1 MAEHTYDQ
9 VMTALRNADA
19 AGDTE
24 AATRLASIAK
34 GMSQP
39 TETPAEPQT
48 NYLQDFA
55 KGAVGTGGAVLDLA
69 AGLPKTLGATIAAPI
84 MTAINGDPEGQ
95 RKKAQDYAENLIGTP
110 SKGLAQMGVPD
121 EYLNN
126 RGSQALMYPFEKLSQ
141 GIEYLGDKASEL
153 TGSKDVGG
161 VVKQA
166 ADIGILAAPIPGVKS
181 FKNRFMKE
189 AGPDFSAKAKINPLD
204 DAKLQEQ
211 VAAETKGKDFRRQ
224 AAEQHVAEQA
234 KQDHQFSQQGELD
247 LGQPNQYGHRPS
259 EFTIDENGIPIR
271 RDASLEAQ
279 ETVRQGDLFSR
290 DNQAT
295 ELRNDVLNNA
305 EAGTEGIPGS
315 RDYLRKQEEELA
327 YQQKAKQDSL
337 LPEESVVEPSQR
349 SVEMDNPTRPS
360 PNRGKFGQGGAV
372 NTGFSEAVVDVTRA
386 TIEAVSKG
394 LSGIKLTPALSRFLS
409 SGEFSHYWDDFKS
422 DANLK
427 WHEQPQFKVEDGKLT
442 FHTQDAPTVEK
453 FVNWLSETP
462 SGERAPLPPKLR
474 QGANPLGQTKAGKGQ
489 GGAIDPD
496 VFLKDFPEFVNSA
509 VKDTAGK
516 LKEVYHATKNLFDEF
531 DTSKTRNGSIYLS
544 TKKATIEP
552 YGNAEGGHV
561 KPSYVNLKNPA
572 PYKLYEEVR
581 HDVGTRNVVTKL
593 KEMGFDG
600 VAEDKNSGFLMAFY
614 PDQVKSSLS
623 PVGQTKFGKGQ
634 RGSVNVGDIL
644 DGLESVFD
652 RVKPKTLPEFI
663 AAAKQAGHD
672 TSNAVYETMFKG
684 KQEELTASQQVQQA
698 RGISAFGK
706 KVAPTL
712 DRYLSPWKDRTSE
725 EVVDIINKLP
735 DNTEKSLGLTSN
747 TVLSKGRLG
756 VQRHANEG
764 IQAGVAYMSQL
775 HENAKIEGNQLLNN
789 AKNGIN
795 AVARKLESLVGHGEA
810 YEVYKQIFEHQLD
823 SENHQFQLNPRQQEL
838 LSAIKNATDK
848 IWDDFVAQVKN
859 LSPEKAERLAKM
871 KQDYYVPHQFF
882 GDFVSYVRDAD
893 GKLVSFIAERTRAGA
908 EAAAQHLR
916 DNLGGEYKIENP
928 VFVGEK
934 SKQLGKKAEAART
947 GASIQE
953 GLAGQFDYMIDLL
966 GSDDPAVQKAQ
977 QAVQRVINRRA
988 LTSEGMS
995 SRSKVNTNVGG
1006 FQGNK
1011 GWKSERENYFD
1022 AKDSLERYVNS
1033 FYDWKG
1039 NMQVAD
1045 FLNQVKDGAPEKV
1058 NTYSTLKNEFER
1070 TNGTP
1075 TATNAFVTDLQNT
1088 FAKTGFSPKEL
1099 STGARG
1105 LANMLTLQQL
1115 GFYNPVMIFQ
1125 NFVQSP
1131 ITQVVQMSNLYGHG
1145 ANFNPAKAFGN
1156 ILAST
1161 WDGMTMGKSNPKWA
1175 EYARE
1180 HEIGDPGLVTSHGKT
1195 KLGSAVKE
1203 YGASKPITASEQ
1215 VSRIGYFYGM
1225 TKNLMELGMPEAKAL
1240 ETAKNMTRDHMGNYE
1255 NYAKPGAMTQ
1265 MGIAG
1270 ELAGRL
1276 QTYGVNAFTQFAQ
1289 ATADMAKGI
1298 KDLNPR
1304 LLVPFAAF
1312 VATQYLVGGM
1322 NGTIPM
1328 DVAEKLHWAS
1338 AKIGVI
1344 PPDWRSPRQVML
1356 EDYPKAAV
1364 SPLSRA
1370 TGVWTEG
1377 SFRAQV
1383 PLLSAPIPQK
1393 AVEMVKETPE
1403 ALKWV
1408 MDTYENK
1415 NRVSNLDK
1423 AQVMEA
1429 FLPTSVRG
1437 AIEKSQLVNSSG
1449 VMVSKGTGRPMYK
1462 MGKHDQGIG
1471 SLTNLRSYE
1480 RGHTSELTNLA
1491 NEREMRV
1498 GTARKDLEKSFN
1510 EKLSGVV
1517 GHGDKLSKTYV
1528 EDTIKK
1534 DFSLGGDPD
1543 KTIERA
1549 IKFATEAG
1557 YPNQLVLGII
1567 NSEKNAF
1574 KMQRLARSYKAL
1586 QENTR

>member
-1 MAEHTYDQ
+1 
-9 VMTALRNADA
+9 
-19 AGDTE
+19 
-24 AATRLASIAK
+24 
-34 GMSQP
+34 
-39 TETPAEPQT
+39 
-48 NYLQDFA
+48 
-55 KGAVGTGGAVLDLA
+55 
-69 AGLPKTLGATIAAPI
+69 
-84 MTAINGDPEGQ
+84 
-95 RKKAQDYAENLIGTP
+95 
-110 SKGLAQMGVPD
+110 
-121 EYLNN
+121 
-126 RGSQALMYPFEKLSQ
+126 
-141 GIEYLGDKASEL
+141 
-153 TGSKDVGG
+153 
-161 VVKQA
+161 
-166 ADIGILAAPIPGVKS
+166 
-181 FKNRFMKE
+181 
-189 AGPDFSAKAKINPLD
+189 
-204 DAKLQEQ
+204 
-211 VAAETKGKDFRRQ
+211 
-224 AAEQHVAEQA
+224 
-234 KQDHQFSQQGELD
+234 
-247 LGQPNQYGHRPS
+247 
-259 EFTIDENGIPIR
+259 
-271 RDASLEAQ
+271 
-279 ETVRQGDLFSR
+279 
-290 DNQAT
+290 
-295 ELRNDVLNNA
+295 
-305 EAGTEGIPGS
+305 
-315 RDYLRKQEEELA
+315 
-327 YQQKAKQDSL
+327 
-337 LPEESVVEPSQR
+337 
-349 SVEMDNPTRPS
+349 
-360 PNRGKFGQGGAV
+360 
-372 NTGFSEAVVDVTRA
+372 
-386 TIEAVSKG
+386 
-394 LSGIKLTPALSRFLS
+394 
-409 SGEFSHYWDDFKS
+409 
-422 DANLK
+422 
-427 WHEQPQFKVEDGKLT
+427 
-442 FHTQDAPTVEK
+442 
-453 FVNWLSETP
+453 
-462 SGERAPLPPKLR
+462 
-474 QGANPLGQTKAGKGQ
+474 
-489 GGAIDPD
+489 
-496 VFLKDFPEFVNSA
+496 
-509 VKDTAGK
+509 
-516 LKEVYHATKNLFDEF
+516 
-531 DTSKTRNGSIYLS
+531 
-544 TKKATIEP
+544 
-552 YGNAEGGHV
+552 
-561 KPSYVNLKNPA
+561 
-572 PYKLYEEVR
+572 
-581 HDVGTRNVVTKL
+581 
-593 KEMGFDG
+593 
-600 VAEDKNSGFLMAFY
+600 
-614 PDQVKSSLS
+614 
-623 PVGQTKFGKGQ
+623 
-634 RGSVNVGDIL
+634 
-644 DGLESVFD
+644 
-652 RVKPKTLPEFI
+652 
-663 AAAKQAGHD
+663 
-672 TSNAVYETMFKG
+672 MFKG

-789 AKNGIN
+789 SKNGIN
-795 AVARKLESLVGHGEA
+795 AIARKLESLVGHGEA

-928 VFVGEK
+928 VYVGEK

-1298 KDLNPR
+1298 KEMNPR

-1328 DVAEKLHWAS
+1328 DIAEKLHWAS

-1393 AVEMVKETPE
+1393 AVEMAKETPE